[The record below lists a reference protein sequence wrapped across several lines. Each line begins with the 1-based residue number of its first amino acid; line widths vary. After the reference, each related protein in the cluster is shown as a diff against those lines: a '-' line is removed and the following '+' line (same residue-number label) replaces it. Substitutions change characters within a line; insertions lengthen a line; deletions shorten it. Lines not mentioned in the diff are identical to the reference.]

1 MHDDGVNRMAAAQ
14 RTLLIIDDTDI
25 NRELLADMFKGKFAI
40 AQAQNGKQ
48 GVQVISKN
56 LKNLAGILMDI
67 VMPEMDG
74 FQVLEL
80 LQKQKISNRIPV
92 IMITADGS
100 ADAERKC
107 YQMGAADVVHKPFD
121 QTIVGYRVM
130 RAIEFFDQRANLENK
145 VVEQTKVLR
154 KQFEV
159 LQKQEERLKENNNHI
174 IDVVCSMVEFR
185 DLESGNHLKRI
196 KGFTKILA
204 TAIMRN
210 YPEYG
215 LTPHRIEVITQAS
228 AMHDI
233 GKITVP
239 DSILLKPG
247 RLTPDE
253 FDIMKSH
260 TTRGCELVKML
271 ADIQDKEYYETS
283 YDICRHHHEKYDGRG
298 YPDGLKGDNISIA
311 SQIVSLA
318 DVYDALV
325 SERVYKAAIP
335 PAKAYEMI
343 RNGEAGIFSTK
354 MLACFELSRME
365 METFASRTVEE
376 DQSDMGGGNPLLS

>member
-1 MHDDGVNRMAAAQ
+1 MAEGMK
-14 RTLLIIDDTDI
+14 TLLIADDSEVDRRI
-25 NRELLADMFKGKFAI
+25 LEEILKSKYNIVSVSG
-40 AQAQNGKQ
+40 GKQ
-48 GVQVISKN
+48 AVQVISKN
-56 LKNLAGILMDI
+56 LKELAGIVMD
-67 VMPEMDG
+67 VKMPDTSG
-74 FQVLEL
+74 LQVLEL
-80 LQKQKISNRIPV
+80 LQKQKITGKIPV
-92 IMITADGS
+92 IMVSGDPSSET
-100 ADAERKC
+100 ERAC
-107 YQMGAADVVHKPFD
+107 YQKAADYVRKPYD
-121 QTIVGYRVM
+121 KTVVGYRVA
-130 RAIEFFDQRANLENK
+130 RSLELYEQRAGLEEK

-154 KQFEV
+154 KQFMV
-159 LQKQEERLKENNNHI
+159 LQKQEERLRENNNNI

-185 DLESGNHLKRI
+185 NLESGNHLKRI
-196 KGFTKILA
+196 KGFTQILA
-204 TAIMRN
+204 TTVMRN

-215 LTPHRIEVITQAS
+215 LTPHRIDVITQAS

-239 DSILLKPG
+239 DAILLKPG

-283 YDICRHHHEKYDGRG
+283 YDICRHHHEKYDGKG
-298 YPDGLKGDNISIA
+298 YPDGLKGESISIA
-311 SQIVSLA
+311 AQIVSLA

-354 MLACFELSRME
+354 MLACFEIARME
-365 METFASRTVEE
+365 MEAFAARTVAEDKEE
-376 DQSDMGGGNPLLS
+376 DGSGNPLMS

>member
-1 MHDDGVNRMAAAQ
+1 MAEVVK
-14 RTLLIIDDTDI
+14 TLLIIDDTDI
-25 NRELLADMFKGKFAI
+25 SRNMLVDMFKGRYNVI
-40 AQAQNGKQ
+40 QATNGKS
-48 GVQVISKN
+48 GVQMISRN
-56 LKNLAGILMDI
+56 LKELAGILMDI

-74 FQVLEL
+74 YQVLDL
-80 LQKQKISNRIPV
+80 LQKQKISSRIPV
-92 IMITADGS
+92 IMVTADNS

-107 YQMGAADVVHKPFD
+107 YQKGAADVIHKPFD
-121 QTIVGYRVM
+121 QTVVGYRVT
-130 RAIEFFDQRANLENK
+130 RAIEFYDQKNDLENK

-154 KQFEV
+154 KQFSV
-159 LQKQEERLKENNNHI
+159 LQKQEERLKENNIHI

-196 KGFTKILA
+196 KGFTRILA
-204 TAIMRN
+204 ETIMRN

-215 LTPHRIEVITQAS
+215 LNPHRIDVITQAS

-298 YPDGLKGDNISIA
+298 YPDGLKGESISIA

-335 PAKAYEMI
+335 PDKAYEMI

-354 MLACFELSRME
+354 MLAAFEISRME
-365 METFASRTVEE
+365 MESFAARTVEE
-376 DQSDMGGGNPLLS
+376 DQADMGGGNPLLS